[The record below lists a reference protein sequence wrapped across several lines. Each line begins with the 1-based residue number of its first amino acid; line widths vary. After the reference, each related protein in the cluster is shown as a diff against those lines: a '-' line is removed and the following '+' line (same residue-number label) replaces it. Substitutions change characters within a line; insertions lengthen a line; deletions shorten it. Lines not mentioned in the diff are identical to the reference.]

1 LTPATGFKRL
11 GFALLAVVAAGGALA
26 TAGHLLL
33 SAEVVRQQ
41 ALSEIR
47 SVTGL
52 DPILRGPAEVSLFP
66 SGSVTF
72 NDVALGDANN
82 PALTAERLT
91 ARLRFFPLLIGRVE
105 IADVALERPHIAIDF
120 GPGGDSNWGGL
131 ITALARSQKPGAQ
144 RRAAFSEMRING
156 GTVTLHDRT
165 YNATEQLDDVNF
177 SLAWPSISKTF
188 GATGRFVWHE
198 QPVDASMTLA
208 DFPAALTGGRTGLKL
223 RINGKPGKIAF
234 EGGISVIP
242 TLKIE
247 GTLAADSPSL
257 RDALVWAGQKPLP
270 GGGFGHF
277 SIKAQTNV
285 IGGTIGLS
293 AVNVDLDGNI
303 AEGVLTFVV
312 DGRKTLQGTLAAD
325 KLDLT
330 PYVSTVRLLTNNQHS
345 WSSSRIALDGLTGSD
360 FDLRLSAGKVIVS
373 NAEFGRTAIGA
384 NLRGGQIVITVG
396 EAQAYG
402 GLIKGSLSLA
412 DRDEGVDVK
421 SQLNFDEVDLESCLG
436 QLFGLRRLEGKGNIA
451 IAVEGKGGSVLGVT
465 HTLTGTASLSSTN
478 GAIAGLDVAQLL
490 RRLERRPLSGGG
502 EFRTGRTPYDKLSL
516 DLKIV
521 NGKAAVQDL
530 NITGAAVH
538 MAVNGSASIPE
549 RDLDL
554 KGTAALVTASR
565 PGGAPFSLPFIVQGS
580 WDDPIMLPDPEA
592 LLRRSGAA
600 APLLD
605 AIREQRARDRV
616 RAAIE
621 RLTGAPRAD
630 ANPPADQAAQPV
642 SADKPQ

>member
-1 LTPATGFKRL
+1 MTPATGFKRL

>member
-270 GGGFGHF
+270 GGGVGHF

-384 NLRGGQIVITVG
+384 NLRGGQFVITVG